1 MQGLVRVLVAGEIV
15 VAKYGDLIDDVLDVP
30 LFCPRCGR
38 TAGLTLVADGRE
50 AHLECVEGHV
60 WTDPEV
66 AACGVRQLLH
76 LSAQGAPPR
85 FPGAAVRIDMLPRI
99 SEDRTLYPPSPDV
112 PGRLLR
118 WEGRV
123 LTATGT
129 PPLTDCLHWA
139 RRLCAWALPSDGELY
154 ERLYPPAGGNAL
166 DAHMAVV
173 LVALALY
180 ATAAAADL
188 ARVEQ
193 VVPDRAAE
201 PLAGAELRWLRPP
214 GAGGLGGRLRVTD
227 VHRLATAAPETYQRW
242 RTAAR
247 LVLAANTDDRPAVP
261 LADRSG
267 RLPAVAEDMAWYAP
281 VGRPDVGRTGDG
293 PFGAEWGRP

>member
-15 VAKYGDLIDDVLDVP
+15 VTKYGDLIDDVLDVP

-50 AHLECVEGHV
+50 AHLECAEGHV

-76 LSAQGAPPR
+76 LSTQGSAPR
-85 FPGAAVRIDMLPRI
+85 FPGATVRIDMLPRI

-112 PGRLLR
+112 PGHLLR

-139 RRLCAWALPSDGELY
+139 RRLCAWALPSDGEVY

-180 ATAAAADL
+180 AAAAAADL
-188 ARVEQ
+188 ARIEQ

-201 PLAGAELRWLRPP
+201 PLAGAELRWLRPA
-214 GAGGLGGRLRVTD
+214 GAAGLGGRLRVTD
-227 VHRLATAAPETYQRW
+227 VHRLATAAPETYERW

-247 LVLAANTDDRPAVP
+247 LVLAANTDDRPAAA
-261 LADRSG
+261 LADRNG
-267 RLPAVAEDMAWYAP
+267 RLPAVADDVAW
-281 VGRPDVGRTGDG
+281 
-293 PFGAEWGRP
+293 

>member
-15 VAKYGDLIDDVLDVP
+15 VTKYGDLIDDVLDVP

-50 AHLECVEGHV
+50 AHLECAEGHV

-76 LSAQGAPPR
+76 LSTQGSPPR
-85 FPGAAVRIDMLPRI
+85 FPGATVRIDMLPRI

-112 PGRLLR
+112 PGHLLR

-139 RRLCAWALPSDGELY
+139 RRLCAWALPSDGEVY

-188 ARVEQ
+188 ARIEQ

-201 PLAGAELRWLRPP
+201 PLAGAELRWLRPA
-214 GAGGLGGRLRVTD
+214 GAAGLGGRLRVTD
-227 VHRLATAAPETYQRW
+227 VHRLATAAPETYERW

-247 LVLAANTDDRPAVP
+247 LVLAANIDDRPAAA
-261 LADRSG
+261 LADQNG
-267 RLPAVAEDMAWYAP
+267 RLPAVADDVAW
-281 VGRPDVGRTGDG
+281 
-293 PFGAEWGRP
+293 